1 MHVGQRVGQL
11 AGVRAHD
18 AVLGDGGVVV
28 ELGLARGVHGFLQLL
43 HGPAGAHVDRAVIER
58 DGQRQGQAVAA
69 QCLPEM
75 PAEQTGRLF
84 FGTGADI
91 VGVDVA
97 VIVQIKDEVV
107 AVRART
113 PGAGIALPGIAQTA
127 FFGLP
132 GQIRDPAQG
141 DAVIGDAA
149 GIGFVVGKAAFPAG
163 RERMGQSEIVA
174 HMPSCMAVE

>member
-1 MHVGQRVGQL
+1 
-11 AGVRAHD
+11 
-18 AVLGDGGVVV
+18 
-28 ELGLARGVHGFLQLL
+28 
-43 HGPAGAHVDRAVIER
+43 
-58 DGQRQGQAVAA
+58 
-69 QCLPEM
+69 M

-84 FGTGADI
+84 FGTGADV

-97 VIVQIKDEVV
+97 VIVQIKAEVV

-132 GQIRDPAQG
+132 CQIRDPAQG

>member
-1 MHVGQRVGQL
+1 MSWDAIQREAL
-11 AGVRAHD
+11 A
-18 AVLGDGGVVV
+18 
-28 ELGLARGVHGFLQLL
+28 ELGLRIWMPHVPGSEP
-43 HGPAGAHVDRAVIER
+43 PAPADPRVLAMLAKASGLSP
-58 DGQRQGQAVAA
+58 QA
-69 QCLPEM
+69 L
-75 PAEQTGRLF
+75 
-84 FGTGADI
+84 
-91 VGVDVA
+91 
-97 VIVQIKDEVV
+97 DE
-107 AVRART
+107 
-113 PGAGIALPGIAQTA
+113 AGIALPGIAQTA